1 MSNFTSPLTV
11 MVLER
16 EWDGRGLV
24 KLLEPLI
31 YHVGHVDSE
40 DIIVVPSG
48 FITDLVSAPAFARTW
63 ISPLDRAA
71 KAGVLHDWLLY
82 EGKRSKAEAAAIFLE
97 ALKVLNV
104 PTWKRYIMYWAV
116 KYWPWTKKVD
126 QPDEGNQS
134 A

>member
-1 MSNFTSPLTV
+1 

-48 FITDLVSAPAFARTW
+48 FVSDLVSVPAIARGL

-71 KAGVLHDWLLY
+71 KAGVLHDWLLF
-82 EGKRSKAEAAAIFLE
+82 EGKRSNAEAAKIFEE
-97 ALKVLNV
+97 ALAVLNV
-104 PTWKRYIMYWAV
+104 PAWKRLIMYWAV
-116 KYWPWTKKVD
+116 RYWPWKKKVT
-126 QPDEGNQS
+126 QPDEGYKS
-134 A
+134 S